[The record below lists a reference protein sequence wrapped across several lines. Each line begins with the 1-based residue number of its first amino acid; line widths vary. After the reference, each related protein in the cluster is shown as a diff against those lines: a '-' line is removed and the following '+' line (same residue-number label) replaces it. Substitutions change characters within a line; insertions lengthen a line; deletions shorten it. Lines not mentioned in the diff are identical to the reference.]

1 MYFGVR
7 TNKHEGLRVIK
18 TQQTMHHKQDPH
30 FGYVTIGDKE
40 FYVRE
45 KSPYTKE
52 IEPKHIKEFKD
63 LNQTVKTMAQIS
75 AKIHARADSD
85 IDHHYLTYHSETEI
99 LSVIDDWKNLRNE
112 VDEWATFYQKRVK
125 KDYDIFI
132 EWCKEKNYI

>member
-1 MYFGVR
+1 MKLRKLAHLFQLISPYLTMYFGVR

-52 IEPKHIKEFKD
+52 IEPKHIKEYKD
-63 LNQTVKTMAQIS
+63 LKQTVETMAQLS
-75 AKIHARADSD
+75 AKILEL
-85 IDHHYLTYHSETEI
+85 IPTLIITI
-99 LSVIDDWKNLRNE
+99 
-112 VDEWATFYQKRVK
+112 
-125 KDYDIFI
+125 
-132 EWCKEKNYI
+132 